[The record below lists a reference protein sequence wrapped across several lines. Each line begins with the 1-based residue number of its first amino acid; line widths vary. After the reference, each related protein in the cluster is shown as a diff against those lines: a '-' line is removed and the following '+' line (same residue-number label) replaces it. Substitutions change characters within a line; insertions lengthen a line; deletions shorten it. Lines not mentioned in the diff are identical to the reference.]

1 MAKDN
6 NKSISLPQI
15 KELEKYCDLVKDKKI
30 SELEIETND
39 IRLKI
44 ISDNKKSTQRGQF
57 VPLCSLWKSFATWHF
72 VMLTN

>member
-15 KELEKYCDLVKDKKI
+15 KELEKYCDLVKEKKI
-30 SELEIETND
+30 SELKIETND

-44 ISDNKKSTQRGQF
+44 IKTSAFRVERSLIKQKK
-57 VPLCSLWKSFATWHF
+57 
-72 VMLTN
+72 N